1 MPGFILHGIGCQPS
15 QDFAKEITH
24 CAETVTNEDMKK
36 YFFESIEKK
45 YDEENPGID
54 ILHCCGKFV
63 IFDVNFIL

>member
-1 MPGFILHGIGCQPS
+1 
-15 QDFAKEITH
+15 
-24 CAETVTNEDMKK
+24 MKK